1 MDTQELVRPELFFWR
16 TQAGAEVDL
25 LIRDAQRVM
34 PVEIKVGA
42 AVDQRSIAGS
52 RQCMKDLSL
61 KCGWVIASG
70 TGRRMLSP
78 DIEVVPWKEI
88 AAGEIDLF

>member
-52 RQCMKDLSL
+52 RQCMKDLGL
-61 KCGWVIASG
+61 KRGWVITSG